1 MKVIND
7 YRIEKDII
15 LQKWIAFEKVGT
27 SAWVERKRTETFTE
41 IKEWAN
47 AQKKKKKGKQNGR
60 KSNRS

>member
-27 SAWVERKRTETFTE
+27 SAW
-41 IKEWAN
+41 
-47 AQKKKKKGKQNGR
+47 
-60 KSNRS
+60 